1 MNNYPSQ
8 NIIGENNSSLSS
20 MSIGS
25 SPISSTS
32 SCSNDN
38 YTKYTYQ
45 NGLITNCNEQTLWG
59 MNGSSNEMWMNGGQR
74 EYLEQTQPITQQE
87 QVPAVARKNQSSAQ
101 GIYFDIYLFLSNLR
115 SFRSLS
121 NVKLIKFWGFI

>member
-1 MNNYPSQ
+1 
-8 NIIGENNSSLSS
+8 
-20 MSIGS
+20 
-25 SPISSTS
+25 
-32 SCSNDN
+32 
-38 YTKYTYQ
+38 
-45 NGLITNCNEQTLWG
+45 
-59 MNGSSNEMWMNGGQR
+59 MWMNGGQR

-101 GIYFDIYLFLSNLR
+101 GMYFDIYLFLSNLR